1 MKKSGS
7 YSYDLRQKVLAALDN
22 GMKKTE
28 ASRVFSM
35 SRNTIDLWIKRRDQT
50 GDCQACSGY
59 QTGSGHKIT
68 DWERFR
74 AFAKEHGDK
83 TQTEMA
89 QLWGEPISQRTISR
103 ALKRIGFTRK
113 KRLTATANA
122 AKLNGKPSVSN

>member
-1 MKKSGS
+1 MKKSGA
-7 YSYDLRQKVLAALDN
+7 YSYDLRLKVLAALDN

-35 SRNTIDLWIKRRDQT
+35 SRNTIDLWLARRKQT
-50 GDCQACSGY
+50 GDCLARSGY
-59 QTGSGHKIT
+59 QTGNGHKIT

-89 QLWGEPISQRTISR
+89 QLWGESISQRTISR
-103 ALKRIGFTRK
+103 ALKRIGLTRK
-113 KRLTATANA
+113 KRLTATENA
-122 AKLNGKPSVSN
+122 AKTNGKRSVSN

>member
-1 MKKSGS
+1 MSESFTSMLKMSEA
-7 YSYDLRQKVLAALDN
+7 YSYDLRLKVLAALDN

-35 SRNTIDLWIKRRDQT
+35 SRNTIDLWLARRAET

-68 DWERFR
+68 DWEKFR
-74 AFAKEHGDK
+74 TFAQEHGDK

-89 QLWGEPISQRTISR
+89 QLWGESISQRTISR
-103 ALKRIGFTRK
+103 ALRRIGLARK
-113 KRLTATANA
+113 KDLRLLRTQR
-122 AKLNGKPSVSN
+122 S